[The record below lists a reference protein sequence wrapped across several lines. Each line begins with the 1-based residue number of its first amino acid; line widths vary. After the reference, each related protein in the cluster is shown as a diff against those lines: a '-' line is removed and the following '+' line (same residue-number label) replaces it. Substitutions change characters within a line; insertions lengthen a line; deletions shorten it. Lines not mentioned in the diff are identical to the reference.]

1 MDTFYE
7 VPNILESRNFNEL
20 RLLMLDNNM
29 RLGGKVIYD
38 IKPPMNKSG
47 KWYAIFYEK
56 MNTKQMMQEQLKD
69 KK

>member
-1 MDTFYE
+1 
-7 VPNILESRNFNEL
+7 
-20 RLLMLDNNM
+20 MLDNNM